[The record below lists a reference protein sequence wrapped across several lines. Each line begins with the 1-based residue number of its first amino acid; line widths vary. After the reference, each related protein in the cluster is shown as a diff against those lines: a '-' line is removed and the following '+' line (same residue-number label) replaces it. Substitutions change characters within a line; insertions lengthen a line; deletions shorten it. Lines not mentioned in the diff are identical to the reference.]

1 MPADE
6 DNNDDKELVEVD
18 WSSTTIVE
26 EKKDETDEID
36 TNLDDHDII
45 NKKPDPSTKDKPTK
59 DNVTHDETQSTPL

>member
-6 DNNDDKELVEVD
+6 DDNDDKELVEVD

-36 TNLDDHDII
+36 TNLEDHEII
-45 NKKPDPSTKDKPTK
+45 NKKPD
-59 DNVTHDETQSTPL
+59 